1 MKQQISRRHIAAFFL
16 CMVIAFLSGGC
27 AVPEKPPPVT
37 PLTAM
42 VKIPSGDYP
51 QFSDDMIYDG
61 LEHSILQSLS
71 YLNRVPAD
79 RTFRF
84 GQDVFDATHMIRS
97 LEHFLNF
104 IQTKP
109 LKEQL
114 REYIISNYTVYKSV
128 GRHIP
133 GEVLFTG
140 YYEPFLDG
148 SLVES
153 TEYRIPIYPRP
164 NDLTT
169 VKLSLF
175 SPRYKGET
183 IVGRY
188 ANQTVVPYYDRKE
201 IEQEGFLKGTVKP
214 IAWLR
219 DPVDLFF
226 LQIQGSGKVYL
237 DNGEIMHVHYHASN
251 GRPYR
256 SIGRLLLDQGK
267 IQQSE
272 MSMQKIRAYLHD
284 HPEDREA
291 ILNYNPSYVFFKTEK
306 DGPLGCL
313 DVKLTPGRSMAL
325 DRRIFPLSGLSF
337 IETQK
342 PVVDGAGQIHDWIDF
357 SRFVLNHDTGGAIK
371 GPGRADLF
379 WGNGPYAEIAAGHMQ
394 HTGNLYFL
402 ILKPG

>member
-1 MKQQISRRHIAAFFL
+1 MKQKITRRDIAVFFMCTLFAFL
-16 CMVIAFLSGGC
+16 CGGC
-27 AVPEKPPPVT
+27 AIPEKPSEPPRH
-37 PLTAM
+37 AM

-51 QFSDDMIYDG
+51 LFSDDMVFDG

-84 GQDVFDATHMIRS
+84 GEDVFDTAHMIRS

-104 IQTKP
+104 IRTKP
-109 LKEQL
+109 LNKQL
-114 REYIISNYTVYKSV
+114 RKYIVSNFTVYKSIG
-128 GRHIP
+128 GRDP
-133 GEVLFTG
+133 GKVLFTG
-140 YYEPFLDG
+140 YYEPFLEG

-153 TEYRIPIYPRP
+153 AVYRFPIYARP

-169 VKLSLF
+169 VNLSLF
-175 SPRYKGET
+175 YPRYIEET

-188 ANQTVVPYYDRKE
+188 TNHTVVPYYDRKE
-201 IEQEGFLKGTVKP
+201 IQQDGILEGRAEP

-226 LQIQGSGKVYL
+226 LHIQGSGKIYL
-237 DNGEIMHVHYHASN
+237 DNGNIMNVHYHASN

-256 SIGRLLLDQGK
+256 SIGKLLIDQGK
-267 IQQSE
+267 IPRSE
-272 MSMQKIRAYLHD
+272 MSMQKIRAYLHQ
-284 HPEDREA
+284 HPEEMA
-291 ILNYNPSYVFFKTEK
+291 SILNYNPSYVFFKTER
-306 DGPLGCL
+306 DGPLGYL
-313 DVKLTPGRSMAL
+313 EVKLTPGRSLAL
-325 DRRIFPLSGLSF
+325 DRQIFPLSGLSF

-342 PVVDGAGQIHDWIDF
+342 PVVDGSGQIHDWVDF

-379 WGNGPYAEIAAGHMQ
+379 WGNGAYAEVAAGHMQ

-402 ILKPG
+402 ILKQG